1 MQAIRA
7 DVGDKDEKPPHEVEI
22 AKPFAIGKY
31 EVTFDEY
38 DRFARS
44 TGRARPDDKDWGR
57 ERRPVIYA
65 SWDDATAYAEWLS
78 EQTGKRYRLPTEAE
92 WEYAARAGS
101 DTKYWWGDEVGQ
113 NRANCRFCGS
123 QWDGKQTAPVGSF
136 AANDFG
142 VHDTAGNVWEWVQ
155 DCWHGSYTGAPSDG
169 SAWEEADGGNCGQRV
184 VRGGSWGHDP
194 PGVRSAFRS
203 GGYAGTRYDSLGF
216 RLAQDL

>member
-78 EQTGKRYRLPTEAE
+78 EQTGKRYRLPTE
-92 WEYAARAGS
+92 
-101 DTKYWWGDEVGQ
+101 
-113 NRANCRFCGS
+113 
-123 QWDGKQTAPVGSF
+123 
-136 AANDFG
+136 
-142 VHDTAGNVWEWVQ
+142 
-155 DCWHGSYTGAPSDG
+155 GAPGLHANVRASTAAMTAERFVCKC
-169 SAWEEADGGNCGQRV
+169 SCHCGAYPWSPSCLV
-184 VRGGSWGHDP
+184 ASSCVP
-194 PGVRSAFRS
+194 RSYC
-203 GGYAGTRYDSLGF
+203 G
-216 RLAQDL
+216 